1 MRLLIPLL
9 SLSCAEPPP
18 TTTPP
23 VVRGDAPAVAA
34 PAPTLRRLTSTQ
46 LHNSLRDLF
55 GDELALPTSLEPDE
69 ESAGLRSVGA
79 AVTSISPRGVEQYEA
94 AAFFVADQVMA
105 EGALRDAWV
114 PCEPVATA
122 DDACAGLALSGLG
135 ERLWRRPL
143 TESELSVLVSLSSEA
158 ASTLGDFYAGLSY
171 GLAAMLQSPY
181 FLYRVELGQ
190 EDEDG
195 ARRFMGYELASRLS
209 FFLWNT
215 APDAALLE
223 AAAAG
228 ELETEAG
235 RLAQIDRMLADDRA
249 RQGVRDLFTEIYHL
263 YELDDL
269 SKDPNIFE
277 HMSAQVGP
285 SAREET
291 LLGVEYLTFEAQADM
306 RDLFTTRRTF
316 LDRTLAAI
324 YGVPAPARE
333 GFAET
338 MLPADGPRRGL
349 LGQVSTLALHAHAV
363 STSVTRRGLFV
374 REVLLCQEMPQPPAD
389 VDTSIPEATED
400 APTMR
405 ERVERHLTDPACAG
419 CHAMTDPIGLGL
431 EQFDGIGRFRTAE
444 NGATI
449 DPSGELDGAAFTDA
463 LGLGAALAAH
473 PAATSCLVET
483 VYTYAWGHAPDD
495 AEDPTVDWFLEGF
508 TLTEHR
514 LLALLRDIAASEAFR
529 AAGELQ

>member
-1 MRLLIPLL
+1 MRLLPPLL
-9 SLSCAEPPP
+9 LLACAEPAP
-18 TTTPP
+18 TP
-23 VVRGDAPAVAA
+23 VVPGARGDAPAYGP

-55 GDELALPTSLEPDE
+55 GDTLALPTSLEPDE

-94 AAFFVADQVMA
+94 AAFLVAEQVMA

-114 PCEPVATA
+114 PCEPVSTA
-122 DDACAGLALSGLG
+122 DDACAGLTLAGLG

-143 TESELSVLVSLSSEA
+143 TEAELSVLVSLSSEA

-181 FLYRVELGQ
+181 FLYRVELGR
-190 EDEDG
+190 EDDDG
-195 ARRFMGYELASRLS
+195 VRRFMDYELASRLS

-215 APDAALLE
+215 APDPALLE

-269 SKDPNIFE
+269 SKDPAIFE

-324 YGVPAPARE
+324 YGVPAPARD
-333 GFAET
+333 GFAEAI
-338 MLPADGPRRGL
+338 LPEDGPRRGL
-349 LGQVSTLALHAHAV
+349 LGQVATLGLHAHAV

-374 REVLLCQEMPQPPAD
+374 REVLLCQEMPLPPAD
-389 VDTSIPEATED
+389 VDTSIPEASED

-431 EQFDGIGRFRTAE
+431 EQFDGIGRFRTEE
-444 NGATI
+444 NGAAI
-449 DPSGELDGAAFTDA
+449 DPSGELDGVAFTDA
-463 LGLGAALAAH
+463 IGLSAALRVH
-473 PAATSCLVET
+473 PAATACLVET
-483 VYTYAWGHAPDD
+483 VYTYAWGHDPED
-495 AEDPTVDWFLEGF
+495 AEDATVDWFLEGF

-529 AAGELQ
+529 AAGEL